1 MPPRRQREPD
11 SDDELNTNRQP
22 GWRTGRLHAPE
33 PEYHHDPRLSQQER
47 QWMDTTINVEITLI
61 RRIMDLY
68 GHDVYLSDFL
78 PRGVLPSYRCV
89 LDRSNQPEGY
99 FTAFIDL
106 VCCDKAFNR
115 HPELVSLA
123 VEYSVRQRFIKLGI
137 QQPDE
142 MADLDTRCRAAL
154 QRGERGCAKSSCVT
168 AADLQAIIKVWDKVA
183 AKKNL
188 RSMAEYRRQ
197 IGMSMT
203 ELRNYN
209 LGQFVVVGVG
219 LTIHDA
225 KKNKERGIIRD
236 RGREPT
242 AASRPNTPQP
252 RSISPGSAPGP
263 VTQPRS
269 NSPERSPRVRSSSP
283 ELGLQHRPNTPQP
296 RSTNSP
302 EPFEEVPH
310 SSPQGQEQIVMPAMD
325 AWEDW
330 DEFEQDPMAELIKL
344 RQDKSKAEAEIVSL
358 NEQIEAVEA
367 KHDKNINEIEA
378 KLASVTAEKDVF
390 EKELADCRREIKSL
404 LPVPIG
410 PIEKRRKISPT
421 AVDVL
426 ASDKWQT
433 TINEQA
439 NLLRLFIPFDG
450 LSVRSLNINLNDIFK
465 PGLSWANFQRYH
477 EKYPA
482 NRKLNF
488 KCLRSILKNGPN
500 VPDCGVA
507 ECETCGYECVQV
519 KTEDGVI
526 WTRIVRRNLA

>member
-1 MPPRRQREPD
+1 
-11 SDDELNTNRQP
+11 
-22 GWRTGRLHAPE
+22 
-33 PEYHHDPRLSQQER
+33 
-47 QWMDTTINVEITLI
+47 
-61 RRIMDLY
+61 MDLY

-123 VEYSVRQRFIKLGI
+123 VEYS
-137 QQPDE
+137 
-142 MADLDTRCRAAL
+142 
-154 QRGERGCAKSSCVT
+154 
-168 AADLQAIIKVWDKVA
+168 AIIKVWDKVA

-203 ELRNYN
+203 DLWWSV
-209 LGQFVVVGVG
+209 LGIVQSDLHHAGVPFVQYE

-236 RGREPT
+236 R
-242 AASRPNTPQP
+242 
-252 RSISPGSAPGP
+252 
-263 VTQPRS
+263 
-269 NSPERSPRVRSSSP
+269 
-283 ELGLQHRPNTPQP
+283 
-296 RSTNSP
+296 